1 MRKYPILFE
10 STAKKF
16 RNNGIGVLSDAVQ
29 CNVTEETNGVFELSM
44 IYTGTGAFAKEI
56 VNNRIVL
63 ADTGKELGEQPFR
76 IARVN
81 KLASGMINVYAQHIS
96 YDLSGIQL
104 PPFEANNPDDAM
116 EKISEYSTSE
126 NPFTFSSMVFLD
138 GTDDANKLITKTPKS
153 VRSYLVGAKES
164 ILQKY
169 GGEFVFN
176 TFYVRHVLSR
186 GSQKALNVKYG
197 VNLVDMNQEQSIER
211 TVTGIYP
218 YYKDEYMFMD
228 LTESYDLMYPHEIDT
243 SKLDGKILYAEG
255 DFPKQKIASV
265 DLSPLFEVAPLSTDE
280 LLEVAQKYMQ
290 ENKIG
295 IPDVSLDVQF
305 ESLAQFAEYQNQ
317 PIRDDV
323 ILGTP
328 VNVIFQSLGVES
340 TGRINRIIYD
350 SLRHKPIR
358 VSLGDAKS
366 NVADT
371 LFSIQNQFMQS
382 SAALAG
388 LSKSIAKID
397 VATTQNAARIDLL
410 VQTDEQ
416 GKNIVRGEI
425 LVEAINGQSEATIS
439 ADKVNLKGYVTVSS
453 LKEGGSTVID
463 GERIK
468 TGAISSQNYNRDY
481 VLLLDGI
488 SLLKGDHSY
497 DQSSYLYHFSSD
509 YVVDFLDNITYPW
522 IAFNLETDVDLFRI
536 LSYEPYQLRMYQDM
550 RLELLLD
557 GNVVETTQA
566 SFAAGRVEIIPSGSV
581 FSSIEGTA
589 FDLKNGTFIT
599 KGFGV
604 LSNGFSGFTGNI
616 SSDKAYIG
624 ECVSE
629 RFFSSYYNGS
639 VERRTEI
646 LPGIFTNGWY
656 NNTGVPI
663 SRVYIEGGSIT
674 KAASI
679 TDNKL
684 PLLRANVIGTTS
696 TYSVYIDT
704 NTNTLGVELE
714 E

>member
-10 STAKKF
+10 STAKRF

-81 KLASGMINVYAQHIS
+81 KLASEMINVYAQHIS

-116 EKISEYSTSE
+116 SKISEYSTSE
-126 NPFTFSSMVFLD
+126 NPFTFSSMVYFD
-138 GTDDANKLITKTPKS
+138 GTDDANKLTTKTPKS

-317 PIRDDV
+317 PIQDDV

-350 SLRHKPIR
+350 ALRHKPIR

-371 LFSIQNQFMQS
+371 LFSIQNQSMQS

-397 VATTQNAARIDLL
+397 VSTTQNAARIDLL

-416 GKNIVRGEI
+416 GENIVRGEI

-453 LKEGGSTVID
+453 LQEGGNTVID
-463 GERIK
+463 GSRIQ
-468 TGAISSQNYNRDY
+468 TGSIYSQNFADTHYLIKSYATEEIPPSTYSFSLDDSTFYYQFETSVSIPIGGSVVFYPSSNKIFTYEKSGNLLEELNVTISNIPVNIFRVDGSTWFSDAGTRFDLENGEIISSQFAIKK
-481 VLLLDGI
+481 DGSAYFGGEVNVQNGYI
-488 SLLKGDHSY
+488 GVFQLSKTLGLAGYTSWGGG
-497 DQSSYLYHFSSD
+497 SSYGAGYFFFSSD
-509 YVVDFLDNITYPW
+509 SKKSVSAVFGDFLPSPLGDPNHITFENVNGDRMNITESNASLIGKW
-522 IAFNLETDVDLFRI
+522 KAT
-536 LSYEPYQLRMYQDM
+536 PYKD
-550 RLELLLD
+550 
-557 GNVVETTQA
+557 
-566 SFAAGRVEIIPSGSV
+566 P
-581 FSSIEGTA
+581 
-589 FDLKNGTFIT
+589 T
-599 KGFGV
+599 K
-604 LSNGFSGFTGNI
+604 
-616 SSDKAYIG
+616 
-624 ECVSE
+624 EVSE
-629 RFFSSYYNGS
+629 I
-639 VERRTEI
+639 V
-646 LPGIFTNGWY
+646 
-656 NNTGVPI
+656 
-663 SRVYIEGGSIT
+663 T
-674 KAASI
+674 KQ
-679 TDNKL
+679 DL
-684 PLLRANVIGTTS
+684 
-696 TYSVYIDT
+696 ID
-704 NTNTLGVELE
+704 LGLINA
-714 E
+714 